1 MHMQSRTSLSDQEFG
16 HTFFPP
22 DRVEIAARLRHILS
36 RHISVDLSRL
46 HPDDKLVEDIRMD
59 ALDSLSTVE
68 FIMDVEKEFD
78 ITVPNS
84 VAKEMRTMRDV
95 IDYVCGHLPQPIV

>member
-1 MHMQSRTSLSDQEFG
+1 
-16 HTFFPP
+16 
-22 DRVEIAARLRHILS
+22 
-36 RHISVDLSRL
+36 
-46 HPDDKLVEDIRMD
+46 MD